1 MYAKKKVVRNLE
13 SVKKKKKKFDEIETF
28 LITRDETDK
37 STFNA

>member
-13 SVKKKKKKFDEIETF
+13 SVKKKKKFDEIETF